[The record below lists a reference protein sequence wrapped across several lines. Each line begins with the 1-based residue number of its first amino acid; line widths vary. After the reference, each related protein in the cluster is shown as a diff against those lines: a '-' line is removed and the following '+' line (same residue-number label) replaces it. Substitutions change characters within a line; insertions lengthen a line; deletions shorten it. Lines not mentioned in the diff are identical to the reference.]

1 MKKII
6 GGIILAMVF
15 AFLVVITCVANGW
28 KAGLIAWAIAII
40 LSIII
45 IIAVHLI
52 TEDE

>member
-6 GGIILAMVF
+6 GGIILAMVV
-15 AFLVVITCVANGW
+15 AFLIVITCIANGW
-28 KAGLIAWAIAII
+28 KEGLIVWAIALI

-52 TEDE
+52 TEG